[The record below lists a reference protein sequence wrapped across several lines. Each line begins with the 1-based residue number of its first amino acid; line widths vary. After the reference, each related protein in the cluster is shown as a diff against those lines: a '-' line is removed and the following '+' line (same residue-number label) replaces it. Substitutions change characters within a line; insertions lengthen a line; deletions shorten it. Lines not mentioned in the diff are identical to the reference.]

1 MSYYTAQEAQGG
13 MSILAGWLGKNYKV
27 NVRYHDGNA
36 VDANIDTGTIRIPKL
51 ACASG
56 VTEEAL
62 QLLRAMV
69 YHESGHIAE
78 TKMEK
83 KDTPPKGA
91 LFTILNAVEDRRI
104 ERALSDE
111 HLGCKEIFRWANGY
125 YNKKIAGQIAE
136 QVIKGGKGAPL
147 WEAMCAMSFM
157 LEGVQP
163 AWRLTPKAAAYV
175 KAAYDEFSKVR
186 QAESAYDCLAIAK
199 KIQEILKE
207 TSDEFNKQ
215 NQKQKP
221 QKPQKQEQDEKQGQ
235 KGGKSQ
241 KSDGNDSSQAD
252 DLDDE
257 DGESEESD
265 SGDSKESKK
274 DSKKSDK
281 SDDKDSKKS
290 DKKDDKKSKG
300 KGRDEEKDEE
310 DSDEESDGS
319 GKDKSDKKDSDKK
332 SNSKGES
339 DEDSD
344 EEESD
349 EESDGKGSKGDKD
362 SDEDLDDESD
372 GSGKGED
379 SDDED
384 SDDGAGSE
392 SDADD
397 EDSGDDSDEG
407 SEEGE
412 GGKNK
417 NLSADK
423 KSKKSKAEKGEGK
436 NDADGEDMPY
446 EPDDSGIDD
455 EETAG
460 KQSKTNLDE
469 EANGATQRDI
479 LNERLDE
486 LFDKLTE
493 SDKEYLALRDADK
506 HLVPKETLN
515 DRENFTERRNEIA
528 AGVSAMTRALEQALR
543 SMAKVKKDPYLRYG
557 KIDKK
562 RLVQITKSL
571 SKEVFFKTRPGE
583 DLNVAVE
590 IVIDESGSMSNFR
603 KVQQLAIAIGEALS
617 QIGVKFEITGTTTE
631 FCGGDYG
638 MPLKGSFTRTNPII
652 YFHYKG
658 FEENWITVR
667 QRITQT
673 SCRNHNVDGEAI
685 EFAAYRLAQR
695 KESRKIIFSLSDGEP
710 CAGHN
715 NDSFMCKNIKTVCAR
730 CRKNGIEV
738 YGFGVQTQAPEAFYG
753 RENFVYLKD
762 IEQMGEDFVRKFAT
776 VITGGRVRV

>member
-300 KGRDEEKDEE
+300 KGKDEEKDE
-310 DSDEESDGS
+310 
-319 GKDKSDKKDSDKK
+319 
-332 SNSKGES
+332 
-339 DEDSD
+339 
-344 EEESD
+344 
-349 EESDGKGSKGDKD
+349 
-362 SDEDLDDESD
+362 
-372 GSGKGED
+372 ED